1 MKKISIV
8 TLGCPKNQ
16 VDSEYLAGK
25 LTRCGFELVGQEKA
39 KAVFIMT
46 CAFIEPAVKETE
58 EVIKK
63 YIELKRRKKIDFIAV
78 GGCYVHR
85 FKESIKERF
94 KEVDLL
100 FGFDD
105 IEKIDKIISKRI
117 TSSFDTPKFLYNK
130 KIPRAISTV
139 NYAYLKISEG
149 CDENCTFCII
159 PLLRGKY
166 RSKPIEKVLYE
177 AKELLNSEFYEIIL
191 ISQSTGLYG
200 IDLYKKKSLKDL
212 LKKLLRLKNLKL
224 LRIFY
229 LHPADLD
236 EEIMKIIVENEKIAP
251 YLDIP
256 IQHVSE
262 EVLRKMKRR
271 GGKKAVYKAL
281 ELIEKYK
288 NKRDLTVRTEII
300 VGFPEEQEKD
310 FEELYEF
317 CKRDNIIKRWALFKF
332 YGEKESFASQNYKQL
347 EKDVI
352 EKRYDIM
359 EKLILEKNYSSLL
372 ELVGKKVTFIPEYKE
387 GKRIFGHTEFDAPEI
402 DVKSYIESEKNLK
415 EFNFK
420 KLLVQEI
427 DSVGFKLSF

>member
-25 LTRCGFELVGQEKA
+25 LLNCGFELVKQDDA
-39 KAVFIMT
+39 QAVFVMT

-58 EVIKK
+58 EVIRKF
-63 YIELKRRKKIDFIAV
+63 IELKKRKKINYIAV

-85 FKESIKERF
+85 FKDSIKERF
-94 KEVDLL
+94 KEIDLL

-105 IEKIDKIISKRI
+105 IKKIDKIIDRKVNP
-117 TSSFDTPKFLYNK
+117 SFDTPKFLYTEK
-130 KIPRAISTV
+130 TPRIIPTI

-149 CDENCTFCII
+149 CNEKCSFCII

-166 RSKPIEKVLYE
+166 RSKPLEKVME
-177 AKELLNSEFYEIIL
+177 EVKSLLDSEFYEIIL

-200 IDLYKKKSLKDL
+200 IDLYKRKSLKDL
-212 LKKLLRLKNLKL
+212 LKKLLKFKKLKI
-224 LRIFY
+224 LRVFY

-236 EEIMKIIVENEKIAP
+236 EETLKIIVENEKIAP